1 MPYLQLD
8 VPAHYPLE
16 VKRDLAQRMGAQ
28 FAELM
33 QTTPDLVNIAF
44 RELGE
49 GGVWST
55 GAGTPV
61 PSAVLSLAIRRG
73 RTPEQRERLAEAMHA
88 TVTEALG
95 LDPVSLTIEY
105 SYHAGNDIYKKR
117 YVDGALRGGLGRDWT
132 PDEAEHPLLESLDQE
147 IRDSGTVRGE
157 L

>member
-8 VPAHYPLE
+8 VPARFPFE

-49 GGVWST
+49 GGLWNA
-55 GAGTPV
+55 GAAAPV
-61 PSAVLSLAIRRG
+61 PSAVLTLAIRRG
-73 RTPEQRERLAEAMHA
+73 RTPEQRARLAEALHS

-95 LDPVSLTIEY
+95 LDPVSLTIEFN
-105 SYHAGNDIYKKR
+105 YHAGDDIYKKR
-117 YVDGALRGGLGRDWT
+117 DVDGVLHGSLGRDWT
-132 PDEAEHPLLESLDQE
+132 PEEAGRSLLESMDQE
-147 IRDSGTVRGE
+147 VRDAAAVE
-157 L
+157 

>member
-8 VPAHYPLE
+8 IPAHYPPE
-16 VKRDLAQRMGAQ
+16 IKQDLAQRMGAQ

-49 GGVWST
+49 GGVWNT

-61 PSAVLSLAIRRG
+61 SSAVLSLAIRRG
-73 RTPEQRERLAEAMHA
+73 RTPEERERLAEALHT
-88 TVTEALG
+88 TVTQALG
-95 LDPVSLTIEY
+95 LDPVSLTIEF

-117 YVDGALRGGLGRDWT
+117 NVDGVLRGSLGRDWT
-132 PDEAEHPLLESLDQE
+132 PDETEHPLLESLEQE
-147 IRDSGTVRGE
+147 ARDSGTPR
-157 L
+157 